1 MKKREQIKKEVASM
15 NDKIQAG
22 VESSLNQIVQ
32 QVIAYSNKLEQSK
45 TLLDKTQQLFYDSLT
60 QTYSTTSSELKQI
73 YSRTKDFEV
82 KDILSLTY
90 NKDNK
95 TLNERITE
103 HWNKASEYSDKTA
116 MRTYLIDKYDRLL
129 RNETQIV
136 KNAVMLNKVGKLSQL
151 AIVENSGGDCDG
163 SCAEYA
169 GEWPIDKLIP
179 PPYHP
184 NCCCQ
189 IYYDDTDNED
199 DMEDLELENE
209 DLERQ
214 KKKGLSK

>member
-1 MKKREQIKKEVASM
+1 MKKREQIKKEVALM

-32 QVIAYSNKLEQSK
+32 QVIAYSNKPEQSK
-45 TLLDKTQQLFYDSLT
+45 TLLNKTQQLFYDSLT
-60 QTYSTTSSELKQI
+60 QTYSITSSELKQI

-103 HWNKASEYSDKTA
+103 HWHKAALYTDKQA

-163 SCAEYA
+163 GCAEYA
-169 GEWPIDKLIP
+169 GEWPIDELIP

-189 IYYDDTDNED
+189 VYYDDTDNED
-199 DMEDLELENE
+199 DMEDLELEN
-209 DLERQ
+209 DDID
-214 KKKGLSK
+214 

>member
-1 MKKREQIKKEVASM
+1 MKKREQIKREVASM

-32 QVIAYSNKLEQSK
+32 QVIAYSNKPEQSK
-45 TLLDKTQQLFYDSLT
+45 TLLDKTQQLFYDSLA
-60 QTYSTTSSELKQI
+60 QTYSTTSGELKRI

-103 HWNKASEYSDKTA
+103 HWNKASEYSNKTA
-116 MRTYLIDKYDRLL
+116 MQAYLIDKYDRLL

-136 KNAVMLNKVGKLSQL
+136 KNAVMFNKVGTLSQL
-151 AIVENSGGDCDG
+151 AIVENSGRDCDG
-163 SCAEYA
+163 GCAEYA
-169 GEWPIDKLIP
+169 GEWPVDEVIL

-189 IYYDDTDNED
+189 VYYDDTDNED
-199 DMEDLELENE
+199 DIEDLELKNE
-209 DLERQ
+209 DIV
-214 KKKGLSK
+214 

>member
-32 QVIAYSNKLEQSK
+32 QVIAYSNKPEQSK
-45 TLLDKTQQLFYDSLT
+45 DLLDKTQQLFYDSLT
-60 QTYSTTSSELKQI
+60 KTYSTTSSELKQI

-95 TLNERITE
+95 TLNERIEE
-103 HWNKASEYSDKTA
+103 HWNKATECSDKTA

-129 RNETQIV
+129 RNETQII
-136 KNAVMLNKVGKLSQL
+136 KNTVMLNKVGKLSQL

-163 SCAEYA
+163 GCAEYA
-169 GEWPIDKLIP
+169 GEWPIDELIP

-189 IYYDDTDNED
+189 VYYDDTDNED
-199 DMEDLELENE
+199 DIEDLELENE

-214 KKKGLSK
+214 KKKEQSK

>member
-1 MKKREQIKKEVASM
+1 MKKREQIKKEVALM

-73 YSRTKDFEV
+73 YSRTRNFEI
-82 KDILSLTY
+82 KNIISLTY
-90 NKDNK
+90 NKDKK

-103 HWNKASEYSDKTA
+103 HWDKASEYSDKTT
-116 MRTYLIDKYDRLL
+116 MQTYLIDKYDGLL

-163 SCAEYA
+163 NCAEYA
-169 GEWPIDKLIP
+169 GEWPIDELIP

-189 IYYDDTDNED
+189 VYYDDTDNED
-199 DMEDLELENE
+199 DMEDLELENN
-209 DLERQ
+209 DI
-214 KKKGLSK
+214 G